1 MQNVFVSIQ
10 WFIDIQEYTLYKLAF
25 WSLGLLHLKAG
36 LAYFINPQKIDTYLS
51 EGYSIGMTK
60 DFGAHLWWLGCMLI
74 ALGFIEDITVQ
85 VFSCC
90 LLCIGLLIPI
100 IAEYQNIK
108 AKLQSPKAYPRIILK
123 CIYICFCVYYIISVC
138 I

>member
-108 AKLQSPKAYPRIILK
+108 AITVGFYVEKFFSKYGFKLDKEFGGLVKLI
-123 CIYICFCVYYIISVC
+123 
-138 I
+138 